1 MFDMPDM
8 HSIDFCKPAK
18 KQILP
23 EDDAFELMKE
33 PLKVCPLP
41 RIIPKLNPM
50 KGTTTL
56 GFKFKHGVVLAVDSR
71 ASMSEY
77 IASQKVMKV
86 IAANEYLLGTMA
98 GGAADCQ
105 YWHHVIG
112 KEARLWEL
120 RNKSRITVAAAS
132 KIFGNILYSYRNH
145 GLSVGSM
152 MAGWDQRGPQLY
164 YLDNSGQR
172 TMGDMFSVGS
182 GSVNAYGV
190 LDVHYKYDME
200 CEEAYELARRAI
212 WSATSRDS
220 YSGGTISVFQIHEPD
235 AEGRAWKKVSTNDQN
250 EYYDVLRAAGKTAVR
265 AQG

>member
-1 MFDMPDM
+1 MALLDM
-8 HSIDFCKPAK
+8 HKIDFCRPEK
-18 KQILP
+18 KSILP
-23 EDDAFELMKE
+23 EDEFEQMKE
-33 PLKVCPLP
+33 PFKVCPLP
-41 RIIPKLNPM
+41 RVVPKLAPQ

-77 IASQKVMKV
+77 IASKQVEKV

-105 YWHHVIG
+105 FWHKVIG

-132 KIFGNILYSYRNH
+132 KIFGNILYHYRNH

-152 MAGWDQRGPQLY
+152 IAGWDQRGPQLV

-172 TMGDMFSVGS
+172 IKGDLFSVGS

-190 LDVHYKYDME
+190 LDALYKYDME
-200 CEEAYELARRAI
+200 KEEAYDVARRAI
-212 WSATSRDS
+212 LAATGLDS
-220 YSGGTISVFQIHEPD
+220 YSGGFISVFQIHEPD
-235 AEGRAWKKVSTNDQN
+235 AEGRAWTKISRDDQN
-250 EYYDVLRAAGKTAVR
+250 DVHDRMVAAGKIFNP
-265 AQG
+265 